1 MVVQVGKG
9 TGAAQEVV
17 ASPVAGGH
25 FPGVKH
31 QAAPGHVVP
40 QPEPLDQ
47 EDGLEVSVAHALPD

>member
-1 MVVQVGKG
+1 MRPNAMEGPLGPGAQVGED
-9 TGAAQEVV
+9 QWVV
-17 ASPVAGGH
+17 
-25 FPGVKH
+25 VKH